1 MYDNDEIIEQNN
13 LLFEKLGLLLN
24 LNPCAISERMV
35 KEMALKTGFGEVESM
50 QFLIADYLGIDVVDS
65 PIGKCLFN
73 NYIKKMLKKQD
84 KNIFASNPYYQSIKF
99 DKIKLGNIEFGCGKY
114 KPFELFVY
122 DDIVKLK
129 DGRLLPQVGYFDE
142 EFIYPAIYENGVLW
156 MSVTP
161 NEVNTMKEPIDKAF
175 GRVLTFGL
183 GLGYFAYMV
192 SLKDEVEKIT
202 IVESNET
209 TIKIFEKYILPQF
222 KFKDKIEIIKADAFK
237 FAESEYKSGRYDY
250 VFADIWH
257 DAGDGLGCYTK
268 FKRLEKLNSNL
279 VYDYW
284 IEKTIKCYL

>member
-1 MYDNDEIIEQNN
+1 M
-13 LLFEKLGLLLN
+13 
-24 LNPCAISERMV
+24 
-35 KEMALKTGFGEVESM
+35 
-50 QFLIADYLGIDVVDS
+50 
-65 PIGKCLFN
+65 
-73 NYIKKMLKKQD
+73 
-84 KNIFASNPYYQSIKF
+84 
-99 DKIKLGNIEFGCGKY
+99 
-114 KPFELFVY
+114 FVH

-142 EFIYPAIYENGVLW
+142 EFIYPAIYEKGVLW

-183 GLGYFAYMV
+183 GLGYFAYMA

-237 FAESEYKSGRYDY
+237 FAESEYKSGKYDY

-268 FKRLEKLNSNL
+268 FKRLEKLNPNL